1 MRTSA
6 EESDRNLT
14 AFQHCKNI
22 YFRVCRT
29 LVAGEKLRV
38 WYSEDYIHR
47 LHAISQESIDQNLE
61 AGELYTPAEWVLL
74 TRNQSGNVAGGLL
87 LTFMYVWLLCLEV
100 NVVISIVLKSAAEIV
115 SMETI
120 KVMNSPRRWVCIHCS
135 SRFLIPSVGL
145 TGDASFCRIHYLS
158 HFRGFI
164 PLSCWSGVSKVYL
177 FCGFLLP
184 DISKSMVWFQI

>member
-61 AGELYTPAEWVLL
+61 AGELYTSAEWGLP
-74 TRNQSGNVAGGLL
+74 TGNQCGNVAGRLL
-87 LTFMYVWLLCLEV
+87 LVFVYVSKLCSGV
-100 NVVISIVLKSAAEIV
+100 NVGISIVLKSAAENV

-120 KVMNSPRRWVCIHCS
+120 KMMNSARR
-135 SRFLIPSVGL
+135 
-145 TGDASFCRIHYLS
+145 
-158 HFRGFI
+158 
-164 PLSCWSGVSKVYL
+164 
-177 FCGFLLP
+177 
-184 DISKSMVWFQI
+184 